1 LQNDSN
7 KAINLLQVYQK
18 HIHRNP
24 SSNSELLKSKMKVI
38 FLSVFSLASIGIS
51 LSFQQLGLNRIS
63 INVRNQVLCSEPES
77 SAPATKGF
85 GAAKV
90 VKPDVSVKVEEEKDA
105 GTKTYE
111 IQAKRGIYI
120 FICIHIY
127 IYECM
132 YIGKYICT
140 YMYMYIH
147 IYIYRYIHIYIY
159 IYIYIYKY
167 ILNFF

>member
-1 LQNDSN
+1 
-7 KAINLLQVYQK
+7 
-18 HIHRNP
+18 
-24 SSNSELLKSKMKVI
+24 MKVI
-38 FLSVFSLASIGIS
+38 FLSIFSLASIGIS

-63 INVRNQVLCSEPES
+63 INVRNQVLYSEPES

-120 FICIHIY
+120 SIYMYICIR
-127 IYECM
+127 
-132 YIGKYICT
+132 KYICT
-140 YMYMYIH
+140 YM
-147 IYIYRYIHIYIY
+147 YIHIYIY
-159 IYIYIYKY
+159 IYIHIYMY
-167 ILNFF
+167 ILNYL